1 MRGRG
6 VADSPDDNRR
16 LKDALFPLTRR
27 DVMKNVIVALCAI
40 LSFGGFPVCARST
53 NAVEPSVYVDCEYGD
68 LKEVIVGLPYGMS
81 PSLDAKWFAD
91 ALKVLPK
98 DEADYARKTAGMLWT
113 EMINPETGKSETQM
127 LEEENQA
134 FIGILKSLGVKVY
147 RPTEITVDFIKE
159 HYGGDV
165 LLNGFSQ
172 DFPRDNMAVIGS
184 NVIEFNLRTPIRKVD
199 ISGFRNIL
207 SEKCSDS
214 AVKWFSMP
222 HTELLKPARM
232 DTPFL
237 EGGDVI
243 VLDRIVLVGN
253 TQNPSVGS
261 NEAGYQWLKSIL
273 GNQYKVTR
281 VRLVESVLHLD
292 CVLSVPR
299 RGLAIICEEA
309 FVDGLPKEL
318 EGWDLIRV
326 RLEDVQRLAVNGV
339 PVDSRNYIL
348 SYNRHNDNRYIQVE
362 LEKRGIRVHRVFFG
376 THNGQGGSLRCATQP
391 LKRKVKQTKA
401 HGW

>member
-1 MRGRG
+1 
-6 VADSPDDNRR
+6 
-16 LKDALFPLTRR
+16 
-27 DVMKNVIVALCAI
+27 MKNVIMVLCA
-40 LSFGGFPVCARST
+40 LLALGLFPVSAQSANT
-53 NAVEPSVYVDCEYGD
+53 GEPSVYVDYEYGD

-81 PSLDAKWFAD
+81 PSLEAKWFAD
-91 ALKVLPK
+91 ALKGLPK

-134 FIGILKSLGVKVY
+134 FIAILKSLGVKVF
-147 RPTEITVDFIKE
+147 RPTEITVDFIKQY
-159 HYGGDV
+159 YGADV

-199 ISGFRNIL
+199 ISGFRDIL
-207 SEKCSDS
+207 SEKCSD
-214 AVKWFSMP
+214 ATVKWFSMP
-222 HTELLKPARM
+222 HTELLKPARK

-243 VLDRIVLVGN
+243 VLGKTVLVGN
-253 TQNPSVGS
+253 TLNPSVGS
-261 NEAGYQWLKSIL
+261 NEAGYQWLKNIL
-273 GNQYKVTR
+273 GDQYKVKR

-318 EGWDLIRV
+318 KGWDLIRV
-326 RLEDVQRLAVNGV
+326 SLADVQRLAVNGV
-339 PVDSRNYIL
+339 PVNSQNYIL
-348 SYNRHNDNRYIQVE
+348 SYNRHNDNRTIQAE
-362 LEKRGIRVHRVFFG
+362 LEKRGIKVHRVFFG

-391 LKRKVKQTKA
+391 LKRKVKMTKA
-401 HGW
+401 HESQRK

>member
-1 MRGRG
+1 
-6 VADSPDDNRR
+6 
-16 LKDALFPLTRR
+16 
-27 DVMKNVIVALCAI
+27 MKNVIMVLCA
-40 LSFGGFPVCARST
+40 LLALGLFPVSAQSANT
-53 NAVEPSVYVDCEYGD
+53 GEPSVYVDYEYGD

-81 PSLDAKWFAD
+81 PSLEAKWFAD

-113 EMINPETGKSETQM
+113 EMINPETGKSETKM

-134 FIGILKSLGVKVY
+134 FIAILKSLGVKVY

-159 HYGGDV
+159 HYGRDV

-172 DFPRDNMAVIGS
+172 DFPRDNMAVVGS

-207 SEKCSDS
+207 SEKCSNS
-214 AVKWFSMP
+214 SVKWFSMP
-222 HTELLKPARM
+222 HTELLKPARA

-243 VLDRIVLVGN
+243 VLGKTVLVGN
-253 TQNPSVGS
+253 TLNPSVGS
-261 NEAGYQWLKSIL
+261 NEAGYQWLKNIL
-273 GNQYKVTR
+273 GDQYKVKR

-309 FVDGLPKEL
+309 FVDGLPEEL
-318 EGWDLIRV
+318 KDWDLIRV
-326 RLEDVQRLAVNGV
+326 RLKDVKRLAVNGV
-339 PVDSRNYIL
+339 PVNSRNYIL
-348 SYNRHNDNRYIQVE
+348 SYNRHNDNRYIQAE

-376 THNGQGGSLRCATQP
+376 THNGQGGSLRCATQS
-391 LKRKVKQTKA
+391 LKRKVKMTKA
-401 HGW
+401 HESQRK

>member
-1 MRGRG
+1 
-6 VADSPDDNRR
+6 
-16 LKDALFPLTRR
+16 
-27 DVMKNVIVALCAI
+27 MKNVLMFLCAI
-40 LSFGGFPVCARST
+40 LAFGGVPISARSVY
-53 NAVEPSVYVDCEYGD
+53 AVEPSVYVDYEYGD

-81 PSLDAKWFAD
+81 PSLEAKWFAD

-134 FIGILKSLGVKVY
+134 FIAILKSLGVKVY

-199 ISGFRNIL
+199 ISGFGNIL
-207 SEKCSDS
+207 TEKCSDPT
-214 AVKWFSMP
+214 VKWFSMP
-222 HTELLKPARM
+222 HTELLKPART

-243 VLDRIVLVGN
+243 VIGKTVLVGN

-261 NEAGYQWLKSIL
+261 NEAGYRWLKNIL
-273 GNQYKVTR
+273 GNQYKVKR
-281 VRLVESVLHLD
+281 VRLIESVLHLD

-309 FVDGLPKEL
+309 FVDGLPKEIKN
-318 EGWDLIRV
+318 WDLIRV
-326 RLEDVQRLAVNGV
+326 RLEDVKRLAVNGV
-339 PVDSRNYIL
+339 PVNSRNYIL
-348 SYNRHNDNRYIQVE
+348 SYNRHNDNRYIQAE

-391 LKRKVKQTKA
+391 LKRKVKMTKV

>member
-1 MRGRG
+1 
-6 VADSPDDNRR
+6 
-16 LKDALFPLTRR
+16 
-27 DVMKNVIVALCAI
+27 MKNMIVVLCMGFA
-40 LSFGGFPVCARST
+40 FGCFQISARSV
-53 NAVEPSVYVDCEYGD
+53 NAAEPSVYVDYEYGD

-81 PSLDAKWFAD
+81 PSLEAKWFD
-91 ALKVLPK
+91 NALKVLPK

-134 FIGILKSLGVKVY
+134 FIAILKSLGVKVY

-159 HYGGDV
+159 FYGEDV

-172 DFPRDNMAVIGS
+172 DFPRDNLAVIGS

-199 ISGFRNIL
+199 ISGFRDIL
-207 SEKCSDS
+207 AEKCSDPK
-214 AVKWFSMP
+214 VKCFSMP
-222 HTELLKPARM
+222 HTELLKPARP

-243 VLDRIVLVGN
+243 VLGKTILVGN

-261 NEAGYQWLKSIL
+261 NEAGYRWLQNIL
-273 GNQYKVTR
+273 GDQYTVKR
-281 VRLVESVLHLD
+281 VRLIESVLHLD

-299 RGLAIICEEA
+299 QGLAIVAEEA
-309 FVDGLPKEL
+309 FVDGLPEALK
-318 EGWDLIRV
+318 GWDLIRV
-326 RLEDVQRLAVNGV
+326 SLKDVQRLAVNGV
-339 PVDSRNYIL
+339 PVNSENYIL
-348 SYNRHNDNRYIQVE
+348 SYNRHNDNRTIQTE
-362 LEKRGIRVHRVFFG
+362 LEKRGIKVHRVFFG

-391 LKRKVKQTKA
+391 LKRKLAMTNAYESQGK
-401 HGW
+401 

>member
-1 MRGRG
+1 
-6 VADSPDDNRR
+6 
-16 LKDALFPLTRR
+16 
-27 DVMKNVIVALCAI
+27 MKNVILVLFAVLA
-40 LSFGGFPVCARST
+40 FAWVPVCTRSA
-53 NAVEPSVYVDCEYGD
+53 NAGEPSVYVDYEYGD

-81 PSLDAKWFAD
+81 PSLEAKWFAD

-134 FIGILKSLGVKVY
+134 FIAILKSLGVKVY

-207 SEKCSDS
+207 SEKCSDPT
-214 AVKWFSMP
+214 VKWFSMP
-222 HTELLKPARM
+222 HTELLKPALA

-243 VLDRIVLVGN
+243 VLGKTVLVGN

-261 NEAGYQWLKSIL
+261 NEAGYQWLKNIL
-273 GNQYKVTR
+273 GDQYKVKR
-281 VRLVESVLHLD
+281 IRLIESVLHLD

-309 FVDGLPKEL
+309 FVDGLPDEIKN
-318 EGWDLIRV
+318 WDLIRV
-326 RLEDVQRLAVNGV
+326 RLEDVKRLAVNGV
-339 PVDSRNYIL
+339 PVNTRNYIL
-348 SYNRHNDNRYIQVE
+348 SYNRHNDNRYIQAE

-391 LKRKVKQTKA
+391 LKRKVKMTKTQS
-401 HGW
+401 

>member
-1 MRGRG
+1 
-6 VADSPDDNRR
+6 
-16 LKDALFPLTRR
+16 
-27 DVMKNVIVALCAI
+27 MKNVIMFLCAV
-40 LSFGGFPVCARST
+40 LALGCFPVSVQSAI
-53 NAVEPSVYVDCEYGD
+53 AAEPSVYVDYEYGD

-81 PSLDAKWFAD
+81 PSLEAKWFAD
-91 ALKVLPK
+91 ALKVLPP

-113 EMINPETGKSETQM
+113 EMINPETGKSETRM

-159 HYGGDV
+159 HYGADV

-172 DFPRDNMAVIGS
+172 DFPRDNMAVIGT
-184 NVIEFNLRTPIRKVD
+184 NVIEFNLRTPIRKAD

-207 SEKCSDS
+207 SEKCSDP

-222 HTELLKPARM
+222 HTELLKPARP

-243 VLDRIVLVGN
+243 VLGKTVLVGN

-261 NEAGYQWLKSIL
+261 NEAGCRWLKNIL
-273 GNQYKVTR
+273 GDQYQVKR

-299 RGLAIICEEA
+299 EGLAIICEEA
-309 FVDGLPKEL
+309 FLDGLPEEIKN
-318 EGWDLIRV
+318 WDLIRV
-326 RLEDVQRLAVNGV
+326 SLEDVTRLAVNGL
-339 PVDSRNYIL
+339 PVNSQNYVL
-348 SYNRHNDNRYIQVE
+348 SYNRHNDNRAIQAE

-391 LKRKVKQTKA
+391 LKRKVRMKKA
-401 HGW
+401 NGG